1 MRVRLL
7 VSVAAGVAVLAG
19 AGTVVAVSIDSGN
32 GHAHHGKPPVI
43 TVSDVGRR
51 AVNGVIAAG
60 TVNGKAW
67 RVKLVKK
74 PSDYSPC
81 WSRPGSG
88 FALNADCSEPVGRLL
103 KHWETFPGPANII
116 SEDPVLYG
124 PVRPE
129 VNRVSLRLS
138 DGVVLI
144 LRPVQAFGHKWIGIV
159 MPAGLAPVKAV
170 AYGRDRE
177 LAHSVPFDD
186 NVGGRNYDFMSWLP
200 AGDEGPSRMTKVVR
214 GGGMTLV
221 LRTGPWGN
229 CLSNDSEGYSFP
241 LDYHPNGALMGSYG
255 LPRTVPMV
263 FRWPARYMTLDMSD
277 GTKRHVRLV
286 QGAGLAFAI
295 IRAPRN
301 PSINDWNVL
310 DGSGHR
316 LSGGVGAP
324 GGI

>member
-51 AVNGVIAAG
+51 AVNGVIAEG

>member
-1 MRVRLL
+1 MRVRWL
-7 VSVAAGVAVLAG
+7 VSVAAGAVVLAG
-19 AGTVVAVSIDSGN
+19 AATVVAVSVHSGS
-32 GHAHHGKPPVI
+32 GQFHHRHPPVI
-43 TVSDVGRR
+43 TASDLGRR

-67 RVKLVKK
+67 RIKLVKK

-88 FALNADCSEPVGRLL
+88 FAPNADCLEPVGRLL
-103 KHWETFPGPANII
+103 KHWETFSGPADVL
-116 SEDPVLYG
+116 SFDPVLFG

-144 LRPVQAFGHKWIGIV
+144 LHPVEAFGHKWIGIV

-170 AYGRDRE
+170 AYARDRE

-186 NVGGRNYDFMSWLP
+186 NVGGRNFDFMSWLP
-200 AGDEGPSRMTKVVR
+200 AGDDGPSRMTKVIR
-214 GGGMTLV
+214 GGGLKLV
-221 LRTGPWGN
+221 LHTGPWGN
-229 CLSNDSEGYSFP
+229 CLSNESEGYSFP
-241 LDYHPNGALMGSYG
+241 LGFHPNGALEGTYG
-255 LPRTVPMV
+255 LPRTVPMA
-263 FRWPARYMTLDMSD
+263 FPWPARYMTLDMSD
-277 GTKRHVRLV
+277 GSKRHVKLV

-301 PSINDWNVL
+301 PSINDWNVF
-310 DGSGHR
+310 DGRGHR